1 MKNFEVLNT
10 EDLKNTK
17 GGMQDRSICD
27 DILV

>member
-1 MKNFEVLNT
+1 MKNFETLST

-17 GGMQDRSICD
+17 GGMTEKITVD

>member
-1 MKNFEVLNT
+1 MNNFETLST

-17 GGMQDRSICD
+17 GGMQDKVVLD